1 MARARFPYNKG
12 VTQTSLADMRA
23 ARALPFLPPLA
34 PIGWVEAPITGDMLD
49 EVDNKESDNF
59 TDFDD
64 EKDAPGITDEQS
76 A

>member
-1 MARARFPYNKG
+1 
-12 VTQTSLADMRA
+12 
-23 ARALPFLPPLA
+23 
-34 PIGWVEAPITGDMLD
+34 VEAPITGDMLD